1 MADAFSGT
9 IPPRKRTEE
18 NMTRLFAFSMTLLLL
33 TAPAVAQEIHIDYD
47 RWARFT
53 TFKTFAWYP
62 TDETSLLGVS
72 DMMHEHIKNAI
83 ITQLSSGR
91 LKQVDEDPDL
101 YVTYHTSARE
111 AMRLDTTYWGY
122 GFPSSWYW
130 DPYWGGMGMTTTTA
144 HTYTEGILIVDIWNA
159 REETLVWRGSA
170 IAAVSPDP
178 AKNRK
183 KVDKAIKKLA
193 KKWENM
199 KPGF

>member
-1 MADAFSGT
+1 MARACNAT
-9 IPPRKRTEE
+9 IP
-18 NMTRLFAFSMTLLLL
+18 TREHSEGSMIRRFVFGALLLL
-33 TAPAVAQEIHIDYD
+33 VTVPTVAQEIHIDYD

-62 TDETSLLGVS
+62 TEETSLLGVS

-83 ITQLSSGR
+83 ITQLASGR
-91 LKQVDEDPDL
+91 LTQVEEDPDL
-101 YVTYHTSARE
+101 YVTYHVSARE

-130 DPYWGGMGMTTTTA
+130 DPYWGGGGMATTTA
-144 HTYTEGILIVDIWNA
+144 RTYTQGILIVDIWNA
-159 REETLVWRGSA
+159 REETLVWRGAA
-170 IAAVSPDP
+170 IDAVSPNP
-178 AKNRK
+178 EKNRK

-193 KKWENM
+193 KKWEKM